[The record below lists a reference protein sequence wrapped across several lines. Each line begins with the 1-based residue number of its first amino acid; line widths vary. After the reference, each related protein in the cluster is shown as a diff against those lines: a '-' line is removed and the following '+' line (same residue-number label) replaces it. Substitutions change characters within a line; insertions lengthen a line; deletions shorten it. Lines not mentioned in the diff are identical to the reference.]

1 MKNLPMNIQLS
12 KIRALAVLPMM
23 AIFGGCAHL
32 PNPFAGVVHTPPGTA
47 VDVALA
53 RKPELVRMP
62 LSPEAASVRAASPAA
77 PGGAN
82 VPAVEPDLPRDDSV
96 GRVADAYSRG
106 NFCMQAGNDADAIAA
121 FEQTVKLDPTFTEA
135 WQNLAALYEKRGDEK
150 NKQRKKKKRSVARLF
165 FPSLSFFTPSFS
177 LNPPHRDGSPAR
189 HARW

>member
-1 MKNLPMNIQLS
+1 MKHLPMNIQLP
-12 KIRALAVLPMM
+12 KFGALALLPAL

-32 PNPFAGVVHTPPGTA
+32 PNPFGGVVHTPPGTA

-62 LSPEAASVRAASPAA
+62 LSPAAASVRAEGAGAS
-77 PGGAN
+77 GAK

-106 NFCMQAGNDADAIAA
+106 NFCLQAGNDADAIAA
-121 FEQTVKLDPTFTEA
+121 FEETVKLDPTFTEA

-150 NKQRKKKKRSVARLF
+150 KAIEAYKRAKKLAK
-165 FPSLSFFTPSFS
+165 
-177 LNPPHRDGSPAR
+177 G
-189 HARW
+189 

>member
-106 NFCMQAGNDADAIAA
+106 NFCMQAGNDADAVAA

-150 NKQRKKKKRSVARLF
+150 KAIEAYKRAKK
-165 FPSLSFFTPSFS
+165 LSK
-177 LNPPHRDGSPAR
+177 G
-189 HARW
+189 